1 MKENGMNQTGKGMN
15 QQSTSDGTLWNG
27 DPVRVV
33 YQRRVGLFMFSIS
46 GVALNQ
52 RRDSQSATCRTVHVL
67 NQRRDSQSATSL
79 IDHRGTIPVVAD

>member
-1 MKENGMNQTGKGMN
+1 MENEGNGMNQTGKGMN

-46 GVALNQ
+46 DVTLNQ
-52 RRDSQSATCRTVHVL
+52 RR
-67 NQRRDSQSATSL
+67 TSL
-79 IDHRGTIPVVAD
+79 IDHRGTIPGVAD